1 MAMVLSS
8 DPASL
13 TEKSSEY
20 GQGHCVILKNN
31 KKNIYLEDFVIKFR
45 SIYIYKYIRYL
56 FQLLLDLDGLVLGLV

>member
-31 KKNIYLEDFVIKFR
+31 KKNIY
-45 SIYIYKYIRYL
+45 IYKYIRYL

>member
-31 KKNIYLEDFVIKFR
+31 KKNIYIK
-45 SIYIYKYIRYL
+45 KYIRYL